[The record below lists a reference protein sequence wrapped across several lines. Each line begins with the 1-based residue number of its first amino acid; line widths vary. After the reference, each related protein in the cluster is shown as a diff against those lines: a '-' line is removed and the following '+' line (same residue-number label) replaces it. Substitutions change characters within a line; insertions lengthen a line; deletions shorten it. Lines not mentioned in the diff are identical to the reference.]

1 MDNIVI
7 ATIKSWN
14 IENAKRFSESCRDY
28 NVFIITDKDKLQA
41 VHELNPRYI
50 FFPHWSWKIPKE
62 IYEKFECVAFHM
74 ADLPY
79 GRGGSPLQNLI
90 IRKIYQT
97 KISAFRVDD
106 GIDTGPIYQKMD
118 FDISKGSAD
127 ELYREASRLIFKY
140 MIPSLIKYPRIPIP
154 QEGEVLEFKR
164 RTSAYSSIESSFSN
178 GNNGVT
184 FIYDHI
190 RMLDAEGY
198 PRSNTL
204 LGFWNNKKYGWD
216 NARVYFSDAHLEGDK
231 VTGRFEIVRE

>member
-1 MDNIVI
+1 LDNIII

-14 IENAKRFSESCRDY
+14 IENAQEFSEQCKDYTVYTVFDRDSLS
-28 NVFIITDKDKLQA
+28 I
-41 VHELNPRYI
+41 VHDLKPRYI
-50 FFPHWSWKIPKE
+50 FFPHWSWKIPKD

-90 IRKIYQT
+90 MRKIYKT

-118 FDISKGSAD
+118 FDISKGSAE
-127 ELYREASRLIFKY
+127 ELYKEASRLIFKY

-154 QEGEVLEFKR
+154 QSGEVLEFKR
-164 RTSAYSSIESSFSN
+164 RTPEDSN
-178 GNNGVT
+178 IMTVLDMRS
-184 FIYDHI
+184 IYDFI

-198 PRSNTL
+198 PKA
-204 LGFWNNKKYGWD
+204 WMKWD
-216 NARVYFSDAHLEGDK
+216 NRKILFHNAKFNDDK
-231 VTGRFEIVRE
+231 LSVKCDEE